1 VSTGPDRTQWCARR
15 PRQPN
20 SSAPDSKQKR
30 LPRPEPFMRKTGG
43 PAWQLPN
50 RAPFSQLSSR
60 PDPSPKV
67 PVHAWGM
74 HAMLAMNAC
83 SKHAARAPS
92 PAGQTPPPS
101 WGRPMYVRAGVVTC
115 PPARRAFYSSR
126 RAGTRKFSPARAACM
141 PCRYQMHCMHG
152 PAVDPWTRRG
162 ERETDGVGHKRLVAL
177 RLAESRGGGR

>member
-1 VSTGPDRTQWCARR
+1 MCQPDRTQCCARR

-101 WGRPMYVRAGVVTC
+101 WGRPMYVRA
-115 PPARRAFYSSR
+115 
-126 RAGTRKFSPARAACM
+126 AG
-141 PCRYQMHCMHG
+141 
-152 PAVDPWTRRG
+152 
-162 ERETDGVGHKRLVAL
+162 
-177 RLAESRGGGR
+177 